1 MKKRKTL
8 LALLLLVLT
17 LNTQTLTIADYATGY
32 DDSGDAIATSH
43 IVTKDDDD
51 LPSELSK

>member
-32 DDSGDAIATSH
+32 DDSEDAIATSH
-43 IVTKDDDD
+43 IVTRDDMEDPID
-51 LPSELSK
+51 IKK